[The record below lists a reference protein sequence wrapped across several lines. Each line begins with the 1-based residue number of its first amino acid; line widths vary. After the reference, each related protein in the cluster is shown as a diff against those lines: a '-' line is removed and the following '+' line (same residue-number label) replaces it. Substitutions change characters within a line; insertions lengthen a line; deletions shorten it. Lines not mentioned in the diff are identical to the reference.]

1 MGKHHAGYRFK
12 FHQLFSF
19 CKQVPPAMTTQSI
32 VGKLKQK
39 IFAHIETMRLYTVI
53 WCGLVSLVG
62 ASLAYGNNLSFT
74 IDQEIRLFLSFLIPI
89 LGWIAALY
97 LSDFLDRKL
106 DAIQKPHRPI
116 PSGRIKPKEA
126 LGVGGI
132 YVIVGFLLCFLLSP
146 WNVLLVFVVAALV
159 FAYSKISKSR
169 GIFGNINRGI
179 VIIAAYVFGVFAT
192 GISPESIPLSIWLLS
207 IVFLIHDITSNLVGT
222 IRDREGDQKGGY
234 NTIPVKYG
242 VKTSFTIAACLSSL
256 CILLIIGFIVF
267 SPLIRYLDRFIIVFA
282 CAVLILCIMYLRM
295 FTAREIDRVRALQAH
310 EFFVAER
317 VTLAS
322 AFLFGV
328 ISSWWIAA
336 LIFTVSLG
344 LALSTQR
351 LLRKRYEF
359 VRET

>member
-1 MGKHHAGYRFK
+1 MEKHHIGHRFK

-19 CKQVPPAMTTQSI
+19 CKQVPLAMTTQSI

-62 ASLAYGNNLSFT
+62 ASLAYGNIPPLK
-74 IDQEIRLFLSFLIPI
+74 IAFLAFVIPMM
-89 LGWIAALY
+89 GWIAALY
-97 LSDFLDRKL
+97 LSDVLDRKL
-106 DAIQKPHRPI
+106 DAIEKPHRPI
-116 PSGRIKPKEA
+116 PSGRIKTKEA
-126 LGVGGI
+126 LGVGAI
-132 YVIVGFLLCFLLSP
+132 YVIVGFLLCFLLSF
-146 WNVLLVFVVAALV
+146 WNVLLVFVVALLV
-159 FAYSKISKSR
+159 FAYTKIFKSR

-192 GISPESIPLSIWLLS
+192 GIQPVSIPVSIWLFS

-242 VKTSFTIAACLSSL
+242 VKASFIIAACLSIL
-256 CILLIIGFIVF
+256 YILLIIGFIVF
-267 SPLIRYLDRFIIVFA
+267 SSLILYLDRFIIVFS
-282 CAVLILCIMYLRM
+282 CAIIILCIMYLRM
-295 FTAREIDRVRALQAH
+295 FAAQKIDRARALQAH

-328 ISSWWIAA
+328 ISSWWVAV
-336 LIFTVSLG
+336 LIFVVSLCVS
-344 LALSTQR
+344 LFTQQM
-351 LLRKRYEF
+351 LRKRYEF
-359 VRET
+359 MVKL